1 MKPNLGKEKND
12 EKVDQLLCY
21 FHGIVASGIDLGGR

>member
-1 MKPNLGKEKND
+1 MKTNLGKEDED

-21 FHGIVASGIDLGGR
+21 FHGLGAPGIDPGGR